1 VGRAISD
8 LGVLRDQPE
17 LFGAVA
23 STATAWRR
31 QQRIQ
36 PEPALEVR
44 GGQLGLIVAG
54 VALMFWQQV
63 REQPAFF
70 RGETFAKTPL
80 LWFWTSHSLSD
91 LPE

>member
-1 VGRAISD
+1 
-8 LGVLRDQPE
+8 VLRDQPE

-63 REQPAFF
+63 REPAFF
-70 RGETFAKTPL
+70 RGETLRKDTPAL
-80 LWFWTSHSLSD
+80 VLD
-91 LPE
+91 EP